1 MEPSKFSFVFHSQ
14 PGSLPTVPRQLRRE
28 LTPIPTIQYLVDSN
42 DAVEWFRATAYELV
56 ISQSPY
62 GAGNVVF
69 DANQLSGSSTSLQV
83 PAGILQ
89 YGSKYAWKCKR
100 QTLLAKRME
109 RATLLYCEWQQRDCT
124 TRADASNAGTSTDTG
139 YSVATLVPTMTWSGQ
154 NATQYELSIVYY
166 PYGTS
171 NSAYDTLL
179 SGSAVS
185 QGIPA
190 GVLQNG
196 VKYRWNLQAT
206 NATGQSAQVHLY
218 TSRQHRHWI

>member
-1 MEPSKFSFVFHSQ
+1 M
-14 PGSLPTVPRQLRRE
+14 
-28 LTPIPTIQYLVDSN
+28 
-42 DAVEWFRATAYELV
+42 AA
-56 ISQSPY
+56 
-62 GAGNVVF
+62 AG
-69 DANQLSGSSTSLQV
+69 LH
-83 PAGILQ
+83 
-89 YGSKYAWKCKR
+89 
-100 QTLLAKRME
+100 
-109 RATLLYCEWQQRDCT
+109 

-206 NATGQSAQVHLY
+206 NATGQSAPSAI
-218 TSRQHRHWI
+218 TSTIWMPLDPVAVLT